1 MLGKAAGHLGR
12 GGSRGGVASRD
23 SKCDSH
29 LWGEAFNESLEV
41 GKPSRRQFRRR
52 DVAADLTEQV
62 FLLR

>member
-12 GGSRGGVASRD
+12 GGSRGGVATPSATP
-23 SKCDSH
+23 K
-29 LWGEAFNESLEV
+29 GEAFNESLEV